1 MTLALTHL
9 RMIAFRSYARL
20 DLDLQPG
27 IIALAGANGAGKTNI
42 LEAVSLLSPGR
53 GLRRAAPGDFAR
65 KPEEIGWAVTATLAT
80 RLDPVELWT
89 GADDS
94 GKRVAKRD
102 GKAAS
107 VLSLG
112 SVARVLWLT
121 PALDRVFVEGPA
133 ERRRFL
139 DRMTLSLNPGH
150 AAATVRFEKAM
161 RERNRLLKDGVT
173 DARWLG
179 ALEGHMAEAGVALA
193 LARQQ
198 ALDALLAAQ
207 GGDQGAFPRAEAV
220 IEGGF
225 NAVLEG
231 SNGVETYARLLADE
245 RGRDAQAGRTLV
257 GPHRSDLAVRYAS
270 KNAPAADCST
280 GEQKALLVSLLLAN
294 ARAIHAGT
302 GAPPIL
308 LLDEIA
314 AHFDATRRE
323 ALFAEI
329 AGLGAQAWMTGTE
342 WPLFEALPD
351 TVQRFSV
358 FDADGASS
366 VKSAG

>member
-1 MTLALTHL
+1 MTLALTTL
-9 RMIAFRSYARL
+9 RLIAFRSHARL
-20 DLDLQPG
+20 DLELKPE

-53 GLRRAAPGDFAR
+53 GLRRAAPTDFAR
-65 KPEEIGWAVTATLAT
+65 KPEGIGWSVTATLAT

-102 GKAAS
+102 GKTAS

-112 SVARVLWLT
+112 RIARVLWLT

-139 DRMTLSLNPGH
+139 DRMTLSLNPDH

-179 ALEGHMAEAGVALA
+179 ALEGQMAEAGVAVAQARAAA
-193 LARQQ
+193 LS
-198 ALDALLAAQ
+198 ALLEAQ
-207 GGDQGAFPRAEAV
+207 GEDEGAFPRAEAV
-220 IEGGF
+220 IDGAF
-225 NAVLEG
+225 NAVLEEG
-231 SNGVETYARLLADE
+231 DAVAGYARLLADE
-245 RGRDAQAGRTLV
+245 RGRDAQAARTLV
-257 GPHRSDLAVRYAS
+257 GPHRSDLIVHYAS
-270 KNAPAADCST
+270 KDAPAADCST

-294 ARAIHAGT
+294 ARAIHKGT
-302 GAPPIL
+302 GAPPVL

-314 AHFDATRRE
+314 AHFDAARRE

-342 WPLFEALPD
+342 WPLFDALPD
-351 TVQRFSV
+351 TAQRLSV
-358 FDADGASS
+358 FDADGGSS
-366 VKSAG
+366 VRDAG